1 MNKPKRRELHRCA
14 CAPCQQHPYGQIAV
28 QHKAINRVLANLD
41 EKNRRRFAGL
51 LALQSGPRHIL
62 LVSQITGL
70 SRMTI
75 YRGLFEIEHADSNR
89 RGRVRTPGA
98 GRTASEKNIPPSWRP

>member
-1 MNKPKRRELHRCA
+1 
-14 CAPCQQHPYGQIAV
+14 V

-51 LALQSGPRHIL
+51 LALQWGRRHVR

-75 YRGLFEIEHADSNR
+75 YRGQREIEHSDSSAL
-89 RGRVRTPGA
+89 GRVRAAGA
-98 GRTASEKNIPPSWRP
+98 GRLAVEKNNPASLRR